1 MKSFKTFL
9 LEQENY
15 EDFLRAHFGSEP
27 AKPMTH
33 TLTSKITGGVHRD
46 IPLHIGIDA
55 RTPGASRKNM
65 FNGKHPI
72 YKVPHAIHSVV
83 PMTFDSEAIMNDKV
97 HGKIHIIRYDASD
110 AYNQIRELWR
120 KNEKASSILKAPDFM
135 NHPILANDTIMHNDE
150 DISIGGFLKQFHG
163 GEDKY
168 RAYMSDRYS
177 DKARNSDDP
186 EFKKDIFAF
195 YRKIR
200 SDDGGGDGSS
210 SDKPSPTLQLQPA

>member
-15 EDFLRAHFGSEP
+15 EDFLRAH
-27 AKPMTH
+27 
-33 TLTSKITGGVHRD
+33 
-46 IPLHIGIDA
+46 
-55 RTPGASRKNM
+55 
-65 FNGKHPI
+65 
-72 YKVPHAIHSVV
+72 
-83 PMTFDSEAIMNDKV
+83 
-97 HGKIHIIRYDASD
+97 
-110 AYNQIRELWR
+110 
-120 KNEKASSILKAPDFM
+120 
-135 NHPILANDTIMHNDE
+135 
-150 DISIGGFLKQFHG
+150 
-163 GEDKY
+163 
-168 RAYMSDRYS
+168 YS